1 MGAPIPPPFQ
11 IHLGLDKAIE
21 KDMEYWRKES
31 RRQAI
36 LACLLAIAGVG
47 VAVDFPRTCAH
58 RNIHEPQS
66 AWRL

>member
-36 LACLLAIAGVG
+36 LACLLAGGTLFVLVALLLVVG
-47 VAVDFPRTCAH
+47 
-58 RNIHEPQS
+58 N
-66 AWRL
+66 

>member
-21 KDMEYWRKES
+21 IDMEYWRKES

-36 LACLLAIAGVG
+36 LACLLAGGTLFGLVALLLVVG
-47 VAVDFPRTCAH
+47 
-58 RNIHEPQS
+58 N
-66 AWRL
+66 